1 VPLSEIAHMGTFN
14 SNRAEGPKIECSKN
28 LKELFEEYKLY
39 KLLRKKD
46 EMSSN

>member
-1 VPLSEIAHMGTFN
+1 MGTFN
-14 SNRAEGPKIECSKN
+14 SNRAECPKIEFSKN

-46 EMSSN
+46 EISSN